1 MQGFGDYG
9 TISLG
14 LSSSW
19 GRHPMVRPQSIVM
32 NNPTRTL
39 NNSILFSNEQTR
51 NSSIDLP
58 SKLQS
63 QRPISSAIQTKNNN
77 EKKYESSFEAS
88 IRDFY
93 QDTLITNRLNEDF
106 KAYENQRSS
115 LLEFD
120 SFTKNNNP
128 ITTINRPKENSFM
141 TNSLTSD
148 MAQPN
153 TIKVDP

>member
-1 MQGFGDYG
+1 
-9 TISLG
+9 
-14 LSSSW
+14 
-19 GRHPMVRPQSIVM
+19 MVTRPQSIVM
-32 NNPTRTL
+32 NIPTRTL
-39 NNSILFSNEQTR
+39 NNSILFSNEVTR
-51 NSSIDLP
+51 NSSIDFQP

-63 QRPISSAIQTKNNN
+63 QRPISRAIQTKNNN

-93 QDTLITNRLNEDF
+93 QDTLISQRHNEDF

-141 TNSLTSD
+141 TSSLTSE
-148 MAQPN
+148 MGQPN
-153 TIKVDP
+153 TMKVDP